1 MKKPRIFNDIT
12 NIFAKLAG
20 SDDYDP
26 RVKYDTALEY
36 YANQVP
42 VVPKPVSG
50 DANKVLSV
58 KSDLTYE
65 LKAGGATDANAVH
78 YTADTGKTDEQKAQA
93 RSNIGALGSADLGTV
108 FTFKGSK
115 ATYADL
121 LLEENP
127 QIGDVWFVDADSAN
141 YVWIEDEANPD
152 GFWDEFGQ
160 PIDLSAYQLKPT
172 VVTDLS
178 STSITLALAADNTIY
193 EYGELTA
200 LTVTAITATAD
211 FIIRFTSGTTP
222 TVTNFPVTMVFPEA
236 FSAEANMRYEIN
248 VSNGYALAVGWPTT

>member
-42 VVPKPVSG
+42 VIPKPVSG

-65 LKAGGATDANAVH
+65 LKSGGATDANAVH

-160 PIDLSAYQLKPT
+160 PINLSAYEEKPT
-172 VVTDLS
+172 TSTQAGSSVTIAS
-178 STSITLALAADNTIY
+178 AVDNTIY
-193 EYGELTA
+193 ECGELSS
-200 LTVTAITATAD
+200 LTITAIANPGS
-211 FIIRFTSGTTP
+211 FIVRFTSGGTATT
-222 TVTNFPVTMVFPEA
+222 TNFPATMKFPEA